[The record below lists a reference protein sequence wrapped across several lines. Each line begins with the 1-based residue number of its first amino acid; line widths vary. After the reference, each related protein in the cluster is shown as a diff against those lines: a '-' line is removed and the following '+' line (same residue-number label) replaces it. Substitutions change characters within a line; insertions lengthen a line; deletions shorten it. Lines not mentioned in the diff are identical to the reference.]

1 MLANNLTL
9 DDEEAVQEEFK
20 ELQALT
26 VSLPV
31 DRRSSVPLD
40 TSSGSQGWTKERY
53 PTPRRSRYRTRQY

>member
-9 DDEEAVQEEFK
+9 DDEETVQEEFK

-40 TSSGSQGWTKERY
+40 TSSGSRG
-53 PTPRRSRYRTRQY
+53 